1 MSDDRVHDIFS
12 RVAPR
17 YDVANDVLSFGVHRL
32 WKSRLVEVTGVE
44 TGDRVLDCATGTGDV
59 AFALADRVG
68 PDGKVVAIDFNAEM
82 LDRARKKA
90 DDRGDRL
97 PIRWSQEDIH
107 DLPYDDDHFA
117 AATIAYGI
125 RNVDA
130 PDRALVEMARVVRPG
145 GTVAIL
151 EFGQPDGLFG
161 RLYETYSRH
170 LLPLIGG
177 AVTGEGD
184 AYRYLD
190 RSSRAFPAGEAFVR
204 RMEATGV
211 FERTDARKLTGG
223 ISWIYLGRV
232 A

>member
-1 MSDDRVHDIFS
+1 MSENRVHDIFS
-12 RVAPR
+12 RVASR
-17 YDVANDVLSFGVHRL
+17 YDVANDVLSFGIHRL
-32 WKSRLVEVTGVE
+32 WKSRLAEATGVQA
-44 TGDRVLDCATGTGDV
+44 GDRVLDCATGTGDV

-68 PDGKVVAIDFNAEM
+68 PDGEVVAIDFNAEM
-82 LDRARKKA
+82 LDRARDKA
-90 DDRGDRL
+90 AERGDRL
-97 PIRWSQEDIH
+97 PIRWSEEDIH
-107 DLPYDDDHFA
+107 DLPYADDHFA

-125 RNVDA
+125 RNVDD

-161 RLYETYSRH
+161 SLYETYSRH

-190 RSSRAFPAGEAFVR
+190 ESSRAFPAGEAFIEL
-204 RMEATGV
+204 MESTEV
-211 FERTDARKLTGG
+211 FERTESRKLTGG
-223 ISWIYLGRV
+223 ISWIYLGQV